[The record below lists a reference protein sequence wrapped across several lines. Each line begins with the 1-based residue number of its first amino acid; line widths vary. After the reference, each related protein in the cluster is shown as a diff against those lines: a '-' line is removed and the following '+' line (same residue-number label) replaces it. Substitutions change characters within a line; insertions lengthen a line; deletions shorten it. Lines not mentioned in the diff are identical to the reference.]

1 METILIIV
9 VSITLLIMI
18 SPILHIFMGR
28 DWGATFT
35 LVVVVTVCFTIYV
48 TESFML
54 LIVVLFILL
63 IKGRRR

>member
-1 METILIIV
+1 
-9 VSITLLIMI
+9 
-18 SPILHIFMGR
+18 MGR

-54 LIVVLFILL
+54 LSVVLFILL